1 MRSEEMRNKEMGS
14 KEMGSKEVTNERG
27 FIYALPDIIFGR
39 TSVSA
44 QRL

>member
-1 MRSEEMRNKEMGS
+1 MRSEEMRN